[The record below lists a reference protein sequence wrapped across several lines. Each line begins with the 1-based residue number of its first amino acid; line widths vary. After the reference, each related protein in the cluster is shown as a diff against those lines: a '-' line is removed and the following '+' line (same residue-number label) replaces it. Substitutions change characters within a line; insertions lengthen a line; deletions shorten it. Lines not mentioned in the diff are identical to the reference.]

1 MCYSALVK
9 AAGKKLAAKLG
20 IPYIESKIRVDRED
34 GRVFPLGKAPFI
46 RFGTGGTREFMEGQ
60 FGLVP
65 GWVKDD
71 KGPAFGRNTY
81 NARSETVFEKPSFR
95 KAILSQRAIIA
106 VSGFFERADVA
117 NGEERAGLGKVGHG
131 KEIFVSR
138 KDQDTLWIGGIW
150 EWHERFKL
158 ASFAFLTTEPL
169 EVLKGL
175 HSRSPLLL
183 NDEDLE
189 AWLDPNINSRDA
201 ISRCIKIGP
210 SDHLRVELA

>member
-9 AAGKKLAAKLG
+9 AGDKKLARRLG
-20 IPYIESKIRVDRED
+20 IPYVDSLTRTTFLDRQIFPMTKGPFVRIGTD
-34 GRVFPLGKAPFI
+34 GK
-46 RFGTGGTREFMEGQ
+46 REFAEGQ

-71 KGPAFGRNTY
+71 PGPAFGRKTY
-81 NARSETVFEKPSFR
+81 NARSETVFDKPSFR
-95 KAILSQRAIIA
+95 KPILNQRAVIP

-117 NGEERAGLGKVGHG
+117 QGEEHPGLGKVRQGQTL
-131 KEIFVSR
+131 FVSH
-138 KDQDTLWIGGIW
+138 KDSETLWIGGIW

-158 ASFAFLTTEPL
+158 SSFAFLITEPL

-183 NDEDLE
+183 HEEDLS
-189 AWLDPNINSRDA
+189 AWLDPNLSSKDA
-201 ISRCIKIGP
+201 IGP
-210 SDHLRVELA
+210 YIRIWPSKSLKVVLA